1 MSSRG
6 TWRALLVSSIVA
18 LAVAGG
24 ATASGDEGR
33 GIDPN
38 QGDSLVKV
46 TLAGKGEALQLQKQ
60 SEDLGIEFNDHYL
73 RRNSDGTVT
82 VTVFADEDEL
92 AALAEAGYELGTT
105 IEGPD
110 TWRERLADMTTDHSR
125 GEQRGPA
132 AQPAI
137 SSDPA

>member
-1 MSSRG
+1 LTKG
-6 TWRALLVSSIVA
+6 Q

-38 QGDSLVKV
+38 QGDSLVEV

-60 SEDLGIEFNDHYL
+60 SEDLGIEFNGHYL

-82 VTVFADEDEL
+82 SRFSPTRTSWRRWPRPA
-92 AALAEAGYELGTT
+92 TSS
-105 IEGPD
+105 GPP
-110 TWRERLADMTTDHSR
+110 SR
-125 GEQRGPA
+125 GPTRGGSGSPT
-132 AQPAI
+132 
-137 SSDPA
+137 